1 MPNVKKDG
9 SFSKRHRGAF
19 TENHPAPFELS
30 RGKIEMLI
38 RCPGCFWL
46 EKKAGVKPIDMPGF
60 NLNTNT
66 DTLLKRDFDAFRGSS
81 PHPIMAANGLSHLRP
96 FDHENLD
103 KWVSSTQ
110 FGASSAHFNT
120 THEETNILFGGGI
133 DDVWENIQTGE
144 LHVVD
149 YKSTAQLSNSPKP
162 LNRSFLDDPWKA
174 GYKRQAEMYQWIL
187 RRKGFEVSDIAYF
200 VYVDGQHIG
209 INGMLGGSP
218 PFDALMTFKTAII
231 EYVGS
236 DSWVERALFEA
247 KDILQ
252 RGTCPAHR
260 EKCDVG
266 RFLHQA
272 TKAAPLTPLDDN

>member
-1 MPNVKKDG
+1 
-9 SFSKRHRGAF
+9 
-19 TENHPAPFELS
+19 
-30 RGKIEMLI
+30 
-38 RCPGCFWL
+38 
-46 EKKAGVKPIDMPGF
+46 
-60 NLNTNT
+60 
-66 DTLLKRDFDAFRGSS
+66 
-81 PHPIMAANGLSHLRP
+81 
-96 FDHENLD
+96 
-103 KWVSSTQ
+103 
-110 FGASSAHFNT
+110 
-120 THEETNILFGGGI
+120 
-133 DDVWENIQTGE
+133 
-144 LHVVD
+144 VD

-187 RRKGFEVSDIAYF
+187 RRKGFDVSDIAYF

-209 INGMLGGSP
+209 INGMLSESP
-218 PFDALMTFKTAII
+218 PFEAQMTFKTAII

-266 RFLHQA
+266 RFLNQA
-272 TKAAPLTPLDDN
+272 SLAAPVTTLENL